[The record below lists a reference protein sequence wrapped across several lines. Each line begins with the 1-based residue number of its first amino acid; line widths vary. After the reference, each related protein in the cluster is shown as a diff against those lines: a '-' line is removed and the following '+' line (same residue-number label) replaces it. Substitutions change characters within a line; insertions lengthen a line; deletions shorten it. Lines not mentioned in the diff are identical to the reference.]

1 MRYPIDAVIAVTYK
15 CQAKCRMCSIW
26 KITEHDDISPD
37 IYRRLPKTLRDVNI
51 SGGEPFL
58 RADLEDVVKT
68 VHEHLPGSRMVVSS
82 NGLLGEKIV
91 PRALKLKEI
100 FPRIGF
106 AFSVDGIGEMQDFIR
121 GVEGAYEKVITAVK
135 GVRDGGV
142 TNIRIAYTLTSE
154 NADHMIKVY
163 RLAEELGVM
172 FTMQVSHDSDF
183 FFGKNESSVISDN
196 PGAIS
201 NDQLKRNFETIINGE
216 LSSYNIKRW
225 GKAFIHYGSYALA
238 AERRQLF
245 SSCPGE
251 DFFYLDPKG
260 DIYPSVI
267 HNHIMGNLAENS
279 FDTIWKSKQS
289 DIVREK
295 CRNDKTPY
303 WMGCLL
309 RKALLKHKFQ
319 IGLWALKNKFLKIK
333 L

>member
-1 MRYPIDAVIAVTYK
+1 MRYPIDAVIAITYR

-26 KITEHDDISPD
+26 KITEHEDVSPE
-37 IYRRLPKTLRDVNI
+37 IYKRLPSTLKDVNI

-58 RADLEDVVKT
+58 RNDLEEIVKT
-68 VHEHLPGSRMVVSS
+68 VHTRLPGSRMVVSS
-82 NGLLGEKIV
+82 NGLLGESIV

-183 FFGKNESSVISDN
+183 FFGKNESSVIKDN
-196 PGAIS
+196 PGNFS
-201 NDQLKRNFETIINGE
+201 NEQLKKDFETIINDE
-216 LSSYNIKRW
+216 LSSYNLKRW

-238 AERRQLF
+238 AEGRQLF
-245 SSCPGE
+245 TSNPGE

-295 CRNDKTPY
+295 CLNDKTPY

-319 IGLWALKNKFLKIK
+319 IGLWALKNKFFKIK